1 MYKICEMQKS
11 IANDLNGTKEDDME
25 KSIKLKEIIKH
36 KNAHKDSI
44 LCINKISGILRVQRK
59 C

>member
-25 KSIKLKEIIKH
+25 KIIFNNLKELKLKI
-36 KNAHKDSI
+36 NYFMNI
-44 LCINKISGILRVQRK
+44 LG
-59 C
+59 